1 MAKPYRTL
9 RSSLRH
15 EIDKIKGS
23 RFIATAEPFDGESVL
38 KNRIAELRTEF
49 PTANHH
55 CWAWRR
61 GDEFR
66 YGDDGEPS
74 GSAGRPILRRIDGLG
89 LDRVQVVVTR
99 IFGGVKLGTGGLVRA
114 YSAAAGAV
122 LERAAVVEVVPS
134 VKLRVT
140 VPYALDGALRSV
152 AAAHGLTLVNAGFGE
167 VVTRILSVPEDA
179 ADAVV
184 AELGERTMGRATV
197 EIDPEG

>member
-1 MAKPYRTL
+1 MTRPYRTL
-9 RSSLRH
+9 KGELRH

-23 RFIATAEPFDGESVL
+23 RFIAGAAPFLGEPEL
-38 KNRIAELRTEF
+38 KSRIERLRAEF

-66 YGDDGEPS
+66 YSDDGEPS
-74 GSAGRPILRRIDGLG
+74 GSAGRPILRRVDGLQ

-122 LERAAVVEVVPS
+122 LERADVEHVVPS
-134 VKLRVT
+134 VAVRVT
-140 VPYALDGALRSV
+140 VPYALDGAIRSI
-152 AAAHGLTLVNAGFGE
+152 AAAHALVPLESSFGE
-167 VVTRILSVPEDA
+167 FIVRGFRVPVDA
-179 ADAVV
+179 LDTVLK
-184 AELGERTMGRATV
+184 EMGERTMGRATV
-197 EIDPEG
+197 AVDPPE